1 MRATISI
8 LGLYNLNDEIF
19 DDLTV
24 PAGVD
29 SELLIENLVTELAE
43 LELIYSDFNFM
54 KFMIGVWSRKELPTW
69 ERVYKAS
76 VKEYDPIEN
85 YDRIEEWHDN
95 LNSNSAVNSSMNGN
109 GSTQHDVAGFNST
122 ALVNA
127 SKDTNTESNTGFSSD
142 TSASTGSHTGRIH
155 GNIGVTTSQQMLQS
169 ELDIAPKLN
178 VYDFIINSFKNRFC
192 LQVY

>member
-8 LGLYNLNDEIF
+8 LGLYNLNDTLF
-19 DDLTV
+19 DDLTL
-24 PAGVD
+24 PDDVD
-29 SELLIENLVTELAE
+29 RDILLNNLITELAE

-69 ERVYKAS
+69 ERIVKAS
-76 VKEYDPIEN
+76 NKVYDPIEN
-85 YDRIEEWHDN
+85 YDRIEEWSDN
-95 LNSNSAVNSSMNGN
+95 INRNSTSNSRVTGNGN
-109 GSTQHDVAGFNST
+109 VQHDVAGFNST

-127 SKDTNTESNTGFSSD
+127 SKDTTTENNTGSTTD
-142 TSASTGSHTGRIH
+142 NSASTGLHTGRVH

-169 ELDIAPKLN
+169 ELDISPKLN

>member
-8 LGLYNLNDEIF
+8 LGLYNLNEEVF

-29 SELLIENLVTELAE
+29 SELLIENLVAELAE

-69 ERVYKAS
+69 ERVLKAS
-76 VKEYDPIEN
+76 NKVYDPIEN
-85 YDRIEEWHDN
+85 YDRIEEWSDN
-95 LNSNSAVNSSMNGN
+95 INRNSTSNSRVTGNGN
-109 GSTQHDVAGFNST
+109 VQHDVAGFNST

-127 SKDTNTESNTGFSSD
+127 SKDTTTENNTGSTTD
-142 TSASTGSHTGRIH
+142 NSASTGLHTGRVH

-178 VYDFIINSFKNRFC
+178 VYDYIINSFKNRFC

>member
-8 LGLYNLNDEIF
+8 LGLYNLNDTLF
-19 DDLTV
+19 DDLV
-24 PAGVD
+24 IPENMD
-29 SELLIENLVTELAE
+29 SDLLINNLVTELAE

-76 VKEYDPIEN
+76 TKIYDPIEN

-109 GSTQHDVAGFNST
+109 GSTQHDVAGFNAT

-127 SKDTNTESNTGFSSD
+127 SKDTNTDSNTGFSSD
-142 TSASTGSHTGRIH
+142 TSASTGSHTGRVH

-178 VYDFIINSFKNRFC
+178 PYDFIINSFKNRFC

>member
-8 LGLYNLNDEIF
+8 LGLYNLNDTLF
-19 DDLTV
+19 DDLV
-24 PAGVD
+24 IPENMD
-29 SELLIENLVTELAE
+29 SDLLIENLVTELAE

-76 VKEYDPIEN
+76 TKIYDPIEN
-85 YDRIEEWHDN
+85 YDRQEEWHDTLN
-95 LNSNSAVNSSMNGN
+95 QNSALNSQSTGN
-109 GSTQHDVAGFNST
+109 NTLQHDVAGFNSSS
-122 ALVNA
+122 LVNS
-127 SKDTNTESNTGFSSD
+127 SKDTDNGTSTGWSSD
-142 TSASTGSHTGRIH
+142 TSNSAGYHSGRVH

-178 VYDFIINSFKNRFC
+178 PYDFIINSFKNRFC

>member
-8 LGLYNLNDEIF
+8 LGLYNLNDDVF
-19 DDLTV
+19 DNLTV
-24 PAGVD
+24 PTGID
-29 SELLIENLVTELAE
+29 SDLLINNLVTELAE
-43 LELIYSDFNFM
+43 LELIYSDYNFM

-69 ERVYKAS
+69 ERVLTAS
-76 VKEYDPIEN
+76 SKVYDPIEN

-95 LNSNSAVNSSMNGN
+95 LNSNSAVNSNMTGN
-109 GSTQHDVAGFNST
+109 GSVQHDVAGFNST

-142 TSASTGSHTGRIH
+142 TSASTGSHTGRVH

>member
-29 SELLIENLVTELAE
+29 SDLLIENLVTELAE

-178 VYDFIINSFKNRFC
+178 VYDYIINSFKNRFC

>member
-8 LGLYNLNDEIF
+8 LGLYNLNEEVF

-24 PAGVD
+24 PTGVD
-29 SELLIENLVTELAE
+29 SELLIENLVAELAE
-43 LELIYSDFNFM
+43 LELIYSDYNFM

-85 YDRIEEWHDN
+85 YDRQEEWTDEGESTGKGS
-95 LNSNSAVNSSMNGN
+95 SNSTTSNNL
-109 GSTQHDVAGFNST
+109 QHNVAGFNST
-122 ALVNA
+122 TLVNA
-127 SKDTNTESNTGFSSD
+127 SKDTETATGQGSTTDDRSMEST
-142 TSASTGSHTGRIH
+142 HKGRVH

-178 VYDFIINSFKNRFC
+178 VYDYIINSFKNRFC

>member
-8 LGLYNLNDEIF
+8 LGLYNLNEAVF

-24 PAGVD
+24 PAGID
-29 SELLIENLVTELAE
+29 SDLLINNLVTELAE

-69 ERVYKAS
+69 ERVYNAS
-76 VKEYDPIEN
+76 TKVYDPIEN
-85 YDRIEEWHDN
+85 YDRQEVWQDN
-95 LNSNSAVNSSMNGN
+95 LNQNSAVNSQSSGN
-109 GSTQHDVAGFNST
+109 STLQHDVAGFNST
-122 ALVNA
+122 NLVNS
-127 SKDTNTESNTGFSSD
+127 SKDTNNGSNTGWSSD
-142 TSASTGSHTGRIH
+142 TSTSSGYHSGRVH

>member
-8 LGLYNLNDEIF
+8 LGLYNLNEAVF

-24 PAGVD
+24 PTGVD
-29 SELLIENLVTELAE
+29 SELLIENLVAELAE

-85 YDRIEEWHDN
+85 YDRKEDWSDT
-95 LNSNSAVNSSMNGN
+95 LNQNSAGNSQASGN
-109 GSTQHDVAGFNST
+109 STLQHDVAGFNST
-122 ALVNA
+122 ALVNS
-127 SKDTNTESNTGFSSD
+127 SKDTNNGSNTGWTSD
-142 TSASTGSHTGRIH
+142 TSNSTGYHSGRVH
-155 GNIGVTTSQQMLQS
+155 GNIGVTTSQQMLQA

>member
-8 LGLYNLNDEIF
+8 LGLYNLNDTLF
-19 DDLTV
+19 DDLV
-24 PAGVD
+24 IPENMD
-29 SELLIENLVTELAE
+29 SDLLINNLVTELAE

-76 VKEYDPIEN
+76 TKIYDPIEN
-85 YDRIEEWHDN
+85 YDRIEDWTDN
-95 LNSNSAVNSSMNGN
+95 LNRNSSVNSSVTANGN
-109 GSTQHDVAGFNST
+109 TQHDVAGFNAT

-127 SKDTNTESNTGFSSD
+127 SKDTNTETDTGYTSD
-142 TSASTGSHTGRIH
+142 TSTSSGYRKGRVH

-169 ELDIAPKLN
+169 ELDISPKLN

>member
-29 SELLIENLVTELAE
+29 SDLLIENLVTELAE

>member
-8 LGLYNLNDEIF
+8 LGLYNLNDTLF
-19 DDLTV
+19 DDLV
-24 PAGVD
+24 IPENMD
-29 SELLIENLVTELAE
+29 SDLLIENLVTELAE

-76 VKEYDPIEN
+76 IKEYNPIEN
-85 YDRIEEWHDN
+85 YDRQEVWQDTLN
-95 LNSNSAVNSSMNGN
+95 QNSALNSQSSGN
-109 GSTQHDVAGFNST
+109 NTLQHDVAGFNSSD
-122 ALVNA
+122 LVNS
-127 SKDTNTESNTGFSSD
+127 SKDTENGSNTGWTSD
-142 TSASTGSHTGRIH
+142 TSNSSGYHSGRVH
-155 GNIGVTTSQQMLQS
+155 GNIGVTTSQQMLQA
-169 ELDIAPKLN
+169 ELDITPKLN

>member
-8 LGLYNLNDEIF
+8 LGLYNLNDTLF
-19 DDLTV
+19 DDLV
-24 PAGVD
+24 IPENMD
-29 SELLIENLVTELAE
+29 SDLLIENLVTELAE

-69 ERVYKAS
+69 ERVYTAS
-76 VKEYDPIEN
+76 TKIYDPIEN
-85 YDRIEEWHDN
+85 YDRIEEWNDTVD
-95 LNSNSAVNSSMNGN
+95 SNSAGNTSLNGN
-109 GSTQHDVAGFNST
+109 STVQHDVAGFNST

-127 SKDTNTESNTGFSSD
+127 SKDTNTESNTGFTSDNSS
-142 TSASTGSHTGRIH
+142 SSGSHTGRVH

>member
-8 LGLYNLNDEIF
+8 LGLYNLNDTLF
-19 DDLTV
+19 DDLV
-24 PAGVD
+24 IPENMD
-29 SELLIENLVTELAE
+29 SDLLINNLVTELAE

-85 YDRIEEWHDN
+85 YDRIEEWNDTVD
-95 LNSNSAVNSSMNGN
+95 SNSAGNTSLNGN
-109 GSTQHDVAGFNST
+109 GTVQHDVAGLNSSSMVT
-122 ALVNA
+122 AT
-127 SKDTNTESNTGFSSD
+127 KDTTTEHNTGFTSDNSS
-142 TSASTGSHTGRIH
+142 SSGSHTGRVH

-178 VYDFIINSFKNRFC
+178 AYDFIINSFKNRFC

>member
-8 LGLYNLNDEIF
+8 LGLYNLNDTLF
-19 DDLTV
+19 DDLV
-24 PAGVD
+24 IPENMD
-29 SELLIENLVTELAE
+29 SDLLIENLVTELAE

-76 VKEYDPIEN
+76 VKEYNPIEN
-85 YDRIEEWHDN
+85 YDRQEEWRDTLN
-95 LNSNSAVNSSMNGN
+95 QNSALNSQSSGN
-109 GSTQHDVAGFNST
+109 NTLQHDVAGFNSSV
-122 ALVNA
+122 LVNS
-127 SKDTNTESNTGFSSD
+127 SKDTENGSNTGWTSD
-142 TSASTGSHTGRIH
+142 TSNSSGYHSGRVH
-155 GNIGVTTSQQMLQS
+155 GNIGVTTSQQMLQA

-178 VYDFIINSFKNRFC
+178 AYDFIINSFKNRFC

>member
-8 LGLYNLNDEIF
+8 LGLYNLNDTLF
-19 DDLTV
+19 DDLV
-24 PAGVD
+24 IPENMD
-29 SELLIENLVTELAE
+29 SDLLINNLVTELAE

-76 VKEYDPIEN
+76 TKIYDPIEN
-85 YDRIEEWHDN
+85 YDRIEDWTDN
-95 LNSNSAVNSSMNGN
+95 LNRNSSVNSSVTANGN
-109 GSTQHDVAGFNST
+109 TQHDVAGFNAT

-127 SKDTNTESNTGFSSD
+127 SKDTNTETDTGYTSD
-142 TSASTGSHTGRIH
+142 TSTSSGWRKGRVH

-178 VYDFIINSFKNRFC
+178 VYDYIINSFKNRFC

>member
-8 LGLYNLNDEIF
+8 LELYNLNDTLF
-19 DDLTV
+19 DDLV
-24 PAGVD
+24 IPENMD
-29 SELLIENLVTELAE
+29 SDLLINNLVTELAE

-76 VKEYDPIEN
+76 IKEYDPIEN
-85 YDRIEEWHDN
+85 YDRKEDWSDT
-95 LNSNSAVNSSMNGN
+95 LNRNGAVNTQSSGN
-109 GSTQHDVAGFNST
+109 STQQHDVAGFNSSD
-122 ALVNA
+122 LVTA
-127 SKDTNTESNTGFSSD
+127 SKDTNNGSDTGWSSD
-142 TSASTGSHTGRIH
+142 TSNSSGYHSGRVH

>member
-8 LGLYNLNDEIF
+8 LGLYNLNDTLF
-19 DDLTV
+19 DDLV
-24 PAGVD
+24 IPENMD
-29 SELLIENLVTELAE
+29 SELLINNLVTELAE

-76 VKEYDPIEN
+76 TKIYDPIEN

-95 LNSNSAVNSSMNGN
+95 LNSNSAVNSSMTGN
-109 GSTQHDVAGFNST
+109 GSTQHDVAGFNT
-122 ALVNA
+122 NALVNA

-142 TSASTGSHTGRIH
+142 TSASNGSHTGRVH

-178 VYDFIINSFKNRFC
+178 PYDFIINSFKNRFC

>member
-8 LGLYNLNDEIF
+8 LGLYNLNDTIF
-19 DDLTV
+19 DNINL
-24 PAGVD
+24 PAEVD
-29 SELLIENLVTELAE
+29 HDILVNNLLAELAE

-54 KFMIGVWSRKELPTW
+54 KFMIGVWSSKELPTW

-76 VKEYDPIEN
+76 VAEYNPIEN
-85 YDRIEEWHDN
+85 YDRQEDWSDLVN
-95 LNSNSAVNSSMNGN
+95 RYASASSQLNSNGN
-109 GSTQHDVAGFNST
+109 TQHDVAGFNST

-127 SKDTNTESNTGFSSD
+127 SKDTSTESNTGSSSD
-142 TSASTGSHTGRIH
+142 NTNTSGTRHGRIH

>member
-8 LGLYNLNDEIF
+8 LGLYNLNDTLF
-19 DDLTV
+19 DDLV
-24 PAGVD
+24 IPENMD
-29 SELLIENLVTELAE
+29 SELLINNLVTELAE

-76 VKEYDPIEN
+76 IKDYDPIEN
-85 YDRIEEWHDN
+85 YDRIEEWNDTVD
-95 LNSNSAVNSSMNGN
+95 SNSAGNTSLNGT
-109 GSTQHDVAGFNST
+109 GTVQHDVAGFNSSS
-122 ALVNA
+122 LVN
-127 SKDTNTESNTGFSSD
+127 STKDTTTENNTGFSSD
-142 TSASTGSHTGRIH
+142 NSSSSGYHTGRVH

>member
-8 LGLYNLNDEIF
+8 LGLYNLNEEVF

-24 PAGVD
+24 PTGVD
-29 SELLIENLVTELAE
+29 SELLIENLVAELAE

-76 VKEYDPIEN
+76 IKEYDPIEN
-85 YDRIEEWHDN
+85 YDRKEDWSDLVN
-95 LNSNSAVNSSMNGN
+95 RYASGNSQLSSNGN
-109 GSTQHDVAGFNST
+109 IQHDVAGFNST

-127 SKDTNTESNTGFSSD
+127 SKDTSTESNTGYSSD
-142 TSASTGSHTGRIH
+142 NTNTSGTHRGRVH

>member
-8 LGLYNLNDEIF
+8 LGLYNLNDTIF
-19 DDLTV
+19 DNINL

-29 SELLIENLVTELAE
+29 HDILVTNLVTELAE

-54 KFMIGVWSRKELPTW
+54 KFMIGVWSSKELPTW
-69 ERVYKAS
+69 ERVVKAS
-76 VKEYDPIEN
+76 NKVYDPIEN

-95 LNSNSAVNSSMNGN
+95 LNSNSAVNSSMTGNGN
-109 GSTQHDVAGFNST
+109 IQHDVAGFNSS

-127 SKDTNTESNTGFSSD
+127 SKDTNTESNTGVSSD
-142 TSASTGSHTGRIH
+142 TSTSTGYHTGRVH

-178 VYDFIINSFKNRFC
+178 VYDFIINSFKERFC

>member
-8 LGLYNLNDEIF
+8 LGLYNLNEAVF

-24 PAGVD
+24 PTGVD
-29 SELLIENLVTELAE
+29 SDLLIENLVTELAE
-43 LELIYSDFNFM
+43 LELVYSDFNFM

-76 VKEYDPIEN
+76 IKEYDPIEN
-85 YDRIEEWHDN
+85 YDRQEEWTDEGESTGKGSSTSTTSNN
-95 LNSNSAVNSSMNGN
+95 L
-109 GSTQHDVAGFNST
+109 QHNVAGFNST
-122 ALVNA
+122 TLVNA
-127 SKDTNTESNTGFSSD
+127 SKDTETATGQGSSTDDRSMEST
-142 TSASTGSHTGRIH
+142 HKGRVH

-178 VYDFIINSFKNRFC
+178 VYDYIINSFKNRFC

>member
-8 LGLYNLNDEIF
+8 LGLYNLNDTLF
-19 DDLTV
+19 DDLV
-24 PAGVD
+24 IPENMD
-29 SELLIENLVTELAE
+29 SDLLINNLVTELAE

-69 ERVYKAS
+69 NRVYKAS
-76 VKEYDPIEN
+76 TKLYDPIEN
-85 YDRIEEWHDN
+85 YDRIEDWTDN
-95 LNSNSAVNSSMNGN
+95 LNRNSAINSSVTSNGN
-109 GSTQHDVAGFNST
+109 TQHDVAGFNSSV
-122 ALVNA
+122 LVTA
-127 SKDTNTESNTGFSSD
+127 SKDINGDTSTGSTSD
-142 TSASTGSHTGRIH
+142 TSTSSGWRKGRVH

-169 ELDIAPKLN
+169 ELDVAPKLN

>member
-8 LGLYNLNDEIF
+8 LGLYNLNDTLF
-19 DDLTV
+19 DDLV
-24 PAGVD
+24 IPENMD
-29 SELLIENLVTELAE
+29 SDLLIENLVTELAE

-76 VKEYDPIEN
+76 VKEYNPIEN
-85 YDRIEEWHDN
+85 YDRQEEWRDTLN
-95 LNSNSAVNSSMNGN
+95 QNSALNSQSSGN
-109 GSTQHDVAGFNST
+109 NTMQHDVAGFNSSD
-122 ALVNA
+122 LVNS
-127 SKDTNTESNTGFSSD
+127 SKDTENGSNTGWTSD
-142 TSASTGSHTGRIH
+142 TSNSSGYHSGRVH

>member
-8 LGLYNLNDEIF
+8 LGLYNLNDTLF
-19 DDLTV
+19 DDLV
-24 PAGVD
+24 IPENMD
-29 SELLIENLVTELAE
+29 SDLLINNLVTELAE

-69 ERVYKAS
+69 ERVYMAS
-76 VKEYDPIEN
+76 TKVYDPIEN

-109 GSTQHDVAGFNST
+109 GSTQHDVAGFNAT

-178 VYDFIINSFKNRFC
+178 VYDYIINSFKNRFC

>member
-8 LGLYNLNDEIF
+8 LGLYNLNNALF
-19 DDLTV
+19 DDIAL

-29 SELLIENLVTELAE
+29 QTILVNNLVTDLAE
-43 LELIYSDFNFM
+43 LELIYSDYNFM

-69 ERVYKAS
+69 ERVYNAS

-85 YDRIEEWHDN
+85 YDRMEEWTDN
-95 LNSNSAVNSSMNGN
+95 GESTGKGTSMSTTSGNS
-109 GSTQHDVAGFNST
+109 QHNVAGFNST
-122 ALVNA
+122 TLVNA
-127 SKDTNTESNTGFSSD
+127 SKDTD
-142 TSASTGSHTGRIH
+142 TSTGQGSTTDDRSMESTHKGRVH

-192 LQVY
+192 LLVY

>member
-8 LGLYNLNDEIF
+8 LGLYNLNDTLF
-19 DDLTV
+19 DDLV
-24 PAGVD
+24 IPENLD
-29 SELLIENLVTELAE
+29 SDLLIDNLVTELAE

-178 VYDFIINSFKNRFC
+178 VYDYIINSFKNRFC

>member
-29 SELLIENLVTELAE
+29 SDLLIENLVTELAE

-95 LNSNSAVNSSMNGN
+95 LNSNSAVNNSMNGN

-178 VYDFIINSFKNRFC
+178 VYDYIINSFKNRFC

>member
-8 LGLYNLNDEIF
+8 LGLYNLNEEVF

-24 PAGVD
+24 PTGVD
-29 SELLIENLVTELAE
+29 SELLIENLVAELAE

-85 YDRIEEWHDN
+85 YDRQEEWTDEGESTGKGSSTSTTSNN
-95 LNSNSAVNSSMNGN
+95 L
-109 GSTQHDVAGFNST
+109 QHNVAGFNST
-122 ALVNA
+122 TLVNA
-127 SKDTNTESNTGFSSD
+127 SKDTETATGQGSSTDDRSMEST
-142 TSASTGSHTGRIH
+142 HKGRVH

-178 VYDFIINSFKNRFC
+178 VYDYIINSFKNRFC

>member
-8 LGLYNLNDEIF
+8 LGLYNLNDTIF
-19 DDLTV
+19 DNLNL
-24 PAGVD
+24 PADVD
-29 SELLIENLVTELAE
+29 HGTLVNNLLAELAE

-54 KFMIGVWSRKELPTW
+54 KFMIGVWSSKELPTW
-69 ERVYKAS
+69 ERVVKAS
-76 VKEYDPIEN
+76 NKVYDPIEN
-85 YDRIEEWHDN
+85 YDRIEEWRDN
-95 LNSNSAVNSSMNGN
+95 LNQNSAINNQSSGNS
-109 GSTQHDVAGFNST
+109 TLQHDVAGFNSSD
-122 ALVNA
+122 LVNS
-127 SKDTNTESNTGFSSD
+127 SKDTNNVSNTGWSSD
-142 TSASTGSHTGRIH
+142 SANSTGYHSGRVH